1 MESYRLSFKRSVT
14 KDFRNIPQEDVR
26 RILSRIDALALE
38 PRPPGCQKLT
48 GPERYRV
55 RVGRYRIVY
64 EIRDEVLLV
73 IVIAVAHRK
82 GVYR

>member
-14 KDFRNIPQEDVR
+14 KDFRSIPQEDVR

-38 PRPPGCQKLT
+38 PRPQGCQKLT
-48 GPERYRV
+48 GQERYRV

-73 IVIAVAHRK
+73 IVVAVAHRK

>member
-14 KDFRNIPQEDVR
+14 KDFRSIPQEDVR
-26 RILSRIDALALE
+26 RILSRIDALAPE
-38 PRPPGCQKLT
+38 PRPKDCQKLT
-48 GPERYRV
+48 GQERYRV

-73 IVIAVAHRK
+73 IVVAVAQWK
-82 GVYR
+82 GV

>member
-14 KDFRNIPQEDVR
+14 KDFRSIPQEDVR

-38 PRPPGCQKLT
+38 PRPQGCQKLT
-48 GPERYRV
+48 GQERYRV

-73 IVIAVAHRK
+73 IVVAVAQWK

>member
-14 KDFRNIPQEDVR
+14 KDFRSIPQEDVR
-26 RILSRIDALALE
+26 RILLRIDALALE
-38 PRPPGCQKLT
+38 PRPQGCQKLT
-48 GPERYRV
+48 GKERYRV

-73 IVIAVAHRK
+73 IVVAVAHRK

>member
-14 KDFRNIPQEDVR
+14 KDFRSIPPEGVR

-48 GPERYRV
+48 GQERYRV

-64 EIRDEVLLV
+64 EVRDNVLLV
-73 IVIAVAHRK
+73 IVVAVGHRQ
-82 GVYR
+82 GVYQ

>member
-14 KDFRNIPQEDVR
+14 KDFRSITQEDVR

-38 PRPPGCQKLT
+38 PRPQGCQKLT
-48 GPERYRV
+48 GQERYRV

-64 EIRDEVLLV
+64 EIRDELLLV
-73 IVIAVAHRK
+73 IVVAVAHRK

>member
-14 KDFRNIPQEDVR
+14 KDFRSIPQEDVR

-38 PRPPGCQKLT
+38 PRPQGCQKLT
-48 GPERYRV
+48 GQERYRV

-64 EIRDEVLLV
+64 EIRDELLLV
-73 IVIAVAHRK
+73 IVVAVAHRK

>member
-14 KDFRNIPQEDVR
+14 KDFRSIPQEDVR

-38 PRPPGCQKLT
+38 PRPQGCQKLT
-48 GPERYRV
+48 GQERYRV

-73 IVIAVAHRK
+73 IVVAVAHRK
-82 GVYR
+82 GAYR

>member
-14 KDFRNIPQEDVR
+14 KDFRSIPQEDVR

-38 PRPPGCQKLT
+38 PRPQGCQKLT
-48 GPERYRV
+48 GQERYRV

-64 EIRDEVLLV
+64 EIRDDLLLV
-73 IVIAVAHRK
+73 IVVAVAHRK

>member
-14 KDFRNIPQEDVR
+14 KDFRSIPQEGVR

-38 PRPPGCQKLT
+38 PRPQGCQKLT
-48 GPERYRV
+48 GQERYRV

-64 EIRDEVLLV
+64 EIRDVLLLV
-73 IVIAVAHRK
+73 IVVAVAHRK

>member
-14 KDFRNIPQEDVR
+14 KDFRSIPPEGVR

-48 GPERYRV
+48 GQERYRV
-55 RVGRYRIVY
+55 RAGCYRIVY
-64 EIRDEVLLV
+64 EIQDGVLRV
-73 IVIAVAHRK
+73 IVVAVGHRQ
-82 GVYR
+82 GVSR

>member
-14 KDFRNIPQEDVR
+14 KDFRSIPQEDVR
-26 RILSRIDALALE
+26 RILARIDALALE
-38 PRPPGCQKLT
+38 PRPQGCQKLT
-48 GPERYRV
+48 GQERYRV

-64 EIRDEVLLV
+64 EIRDDLLLV
-73 IVIAVAHRK
+73 IVVAVAHRK

>member
-48 GPERYRV
+48 GQERYRV
-55 RVGRYRIVY
+55 RAGCYRIVY
-64 EIRDEVLLV
+64 EIQDGVLRV
-73 IVIAVAHRK
+73 IVVAVGHRQ
-82 GVYR
+82 GVSR

>member
-14 KDFRNIPQEDVR
+14 KDFRSIPQEDVR
-26 RILSRIDALALE
+26 RILARIDALALE
-38 PRPPGCQKLT
+38 PRPQGCQKLT
-48 GPERYRV
+48 GLERYRV

-73 IVIAVAHRK
+73 IVVAVAHRK

>member
-14 KDFRNIPQEDVR
+14 KDFRSIPPEDVQ
-26 RILSRIDALALE
+26 RILSCIDALAAE

-48 GPERYRV
+48 GQERYRV
-55 RVGRYRIVY
+55 RVGRYRVVY
-64 EIRDEVLLV
+64 EIQDEVLLV
-73 IVIAVAHRK
+73 IVVAVAHRK

>member
-26 RILSRIDALALE
+26 RILSRIDALAVE
-38 PRPPGCQKLT
+38 PQPPGCQKLT
-48 GPERYRV
+48 GQERYRV
-55 RVGRYRIVY
+55 RAGRYRIVY
-64 EIRDEVLLV
+64 EIQGEVLLV
-73 IVIAVAHRK
+73 IVVAVAHRK

>member
-14 KDFRNIPQEDVR
+14 KDFRSIPQEDVR

-38 PRPPGCQKLT
+38 PRPQGCQKLT
-48 GPERYRV
+48 GQERYRV

-64 EIRDEVLLV
+64 EIRDELLLV
-73 IVIAVAHRK
+73 IVVAVAYRK

>member
-26 RILSRIDALALE
+26 RILSRIDALAVE

-48 GPERYRV
+48 GAERYRV

-73 IVIAVAHRK
+73 IVVAVGHRQ
-82 GVYR
+82 GVYQ

>member
-14 KDFRNIPQEDVR
+14 KDFRSIPQEDVR

-38 PRPPGCQKLT
+38 PRPQGCQKLT
-48 GPERYRV
+48 GQERYRV

-64 EIRDEVLLV
+64 EIRDVLLLV
-73 IVIAVAHRK
+73 IVVAVAHRK

>member
-14 KDFRNIPQEDVR
+14 KDFRSIPQEDVR

-38 PRPPGCQKLT
+38 PRPQGCQKLT
-48 GPERYRV
+48 GQERYRV

-73 IVIAVAHRK
+73 IVVAVAHRK
-82 GVYR
+82 GV

>member
-14 KDFRNIPQEDVR
+14 KDFRSIPQEDVR
-26 RILSRIDALALE
+26 RILARIDALALE
-38 PRPPGCQKLT
+38 PRPKGCQKLT
-48 GPERYRV
+48 GQERYRV

-73 IVIAVAHRK
+73 IAVAVAQWK

>member
-14 KDFRNIPQEDVR
+14 KDFRSIPQEDVR

-38 PRPPGCQKLT
+38 PRPQGCQKLT
-48 GPERYRV
+48 GQERYRV

-64 EIRDEVLLV
+64 EIRDAVLLV
-73 IVIAVAHRK
+73 IVVAVAHRK

>member
-14 KDFRNIPQEDVR
+14 KDFRSIPQEDVR
-26 RILSRIDALALE
+26 RILARIDALALE
-38 PRPPGCQKLT
+38 PRPQGCQKLT
-48 GPERYRV
+48 GQERYRV

-73 IVIAVAHRK
+73 IVVAVAHRK

>member
-14 KDFRNIPQEDVR
+14 KDFRSIPQEDVR

-38 PRPPGCQKLT
+38 PRPQGCQKLT
-48 GPERYRV
+48 GQERYRV

-64 EIRDEVLLV
+64 EIRDELLLV
-73 IVIAVAHRK
+73 IVVAVAQWK

>member
-14 KDFRNIPQEDVR
+14 KDFRSIPQEDVR
-26 RILSRIDALALE
+26 RILSRIDALALD
-38 PRPPGCQKLT
+38 PRPQGCQKLT
-48 GPERYRV
+48 GQERYRV

-73 IVIAVAHRK
+73 IVVAVAHRK
-82 GVYR
+82 GV

>member
-14 KDFRNIPQEDVR
+14 KDFRSIPQEDVR

-38 PRPPGCQKLT
+38 SRPQGCQKLT
-48 GPERYRV
+48 GQERYRV

-64 EIRDEVLLV
+64 EIRDDLLLV
-73 IVIAVAHRK
+73 IVVAVAHRK
-82 GVYR
+82 GV

>member
-14 KDFRNIPQEDVR
+14 KDFRSIPQEDVR

-38 PRPPGCQKLT
+38 PRPQGCQKLT
-48 GPERYRV
+48 GQERYRV

-64 EIRDEVLLV
+64 EIRDDLLLV
-73 IVIAVAHRK
+73 IVVAVAHRK
-82 GVYR
+82 GV

>member
-26 RILSRIDALALE
+26 RILSRIDALAVE
-38 PRPPGCQKLT
+38 PQPPGCQKLT
-48 GPERYRV
+48 GQERYRV

-73 IVIAVAHRK
+73 IVVAVGHRQ
-82 GVYR
+82 GVYQ